1 MVDKII
7 NRNYTTSS
15 PVLAGSH
22 HMKIILCTTFIALS
36 LAVASASEETNAI
49 ARVIKDIPIPITILT
64 PSQGKGPFPVVYD
77 VHGGGWNG
85 GTATEVPPPSLPPD
99 SKILCDKLGIIYV
112 GLAYRCKA
120 EGTFQDALE
129 DLRASIAWF
138 QARADQFHADTNRI
152 GLTGGSAGT
161 PLSALLAE
169 EMPAC
174 KTYVGLFGVYDFLN
188 NPGSIFPEA
197 EAYKIYGLETPE
209 AKRAGSA
216 YYNLREHP
224 PATLL
229 FHGAHD
235 ILINPQQSIRFGDKL
250 KAQGAAVEVTIYS
263 NSNHGYYNP
272 HNPEEFKDSTLKIA
286 KLYSQYLTQTSFDS
300 ASLAAELDKML
311 ARYFP
316 LAEVPPQAVI
326 GTWKGL
332 HDQLQF
338 LDDGTGI
345 STHLRGKTK
354 PFTYEISGDAINV
367 TMDKAT
373 TKYFMQKDQRA
384 IYFIYPEGRHAATK
398 EIFSKGPMLDE

>member
-1 MVDKII
+1 MKKKFGVLLFL
-7 NRNYTTSS
+7 
-15 PVLAGSH
+15 VLAV
-22 HMKIILCTTFIALS
+22 LS
-36 LAVASASEETNAI
+36 ASASQETNAI
-49 ARVIKDIPIPITILT
+49 ARVVKGISIPIKIMT
-64 PSQGKGPFPVVYD
+64 PSQGKGPFPVVFN

-120 EGTFQDALE
+120 EGTFQDAME
-129 DLRASIAWF
+129 DLSASIAWF
-138 QARADQFHADTNRI
+138 EARADQFHADTNRI

-188 NPGSIFPEA
+188 NTNSLFPDA
-197 EAYKIYGLETPE
+197 EASKIYGLETPE

-216 YYNLREHP
+216 YYNLRAHP

-235 ILINPQQSIRFGDKL
+235 ILINPQQSVRFGDKL
-250 KAQGAAVEVTIYS
+250 KAQGAVVEVTIYP
-263 NSNHGYYNP
+263 NANHGYYSP
-272 HNPEEFKDSTLKIA
+272 RNPEEFKDSTLKIA
-286 KLYSQYLTQTSFDS
+286 KLYSQYLTQTPFDS
-300 ASLAAELDKML
+300 AGLATELDKML
-311 ARYFP
+311 ASYFP
-316 LAEVPPQAVI
+316 LVEIPPKAVV
-326 GTWKGL
+326 GLWKGKR
-332 HDQLQF
+332 DQLEF
-338 LDDGTGI
+338 LADGTGK

-354 PFTYEISGDAINV
+354 PFTYEISGGAINV
-367 TMDKAT
+367 TMDQIT

-384 IYFIYPEGRHAATK
+384 IYFIYPDGRFAGRK
-398 EIFSKGPMLDE
+398 EPFGKGTVLDE